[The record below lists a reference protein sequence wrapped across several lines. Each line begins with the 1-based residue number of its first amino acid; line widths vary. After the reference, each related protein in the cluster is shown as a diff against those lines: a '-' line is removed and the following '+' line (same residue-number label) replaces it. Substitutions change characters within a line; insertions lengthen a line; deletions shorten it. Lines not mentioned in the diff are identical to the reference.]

1 MQYRRAK
8 NVAWRRIGGQTVVLN
23 LDRQRMLALNESGAA
38 AWDALDSGGEGPSAE
53 AAAAGAAAAG
63 AAGPAEG
70 EGLVEFLA
78 DLLEEGVVERAEGVP
93 MELVAAAAGRATGAP
108 PAVVWREE
116 LHRFGGSCAMLPGES
131 EFCNSRPTSS

>member
-38 AWDALDSGGEGPSAE
+38 AWDALDSGGEGPAAE
-53 AAAAGAAAAG
+53 AA
-63 AAGPAEG
+63 GPPEG

-78 DLLEEGVVERAEGVP
+78 DLLAEGVVERAEGVP
-93 MELVAAAAGRATGAP
+93 MELVASAAGGATGVR

-116 LHRFGGSCAMLPGES
+116 LHRFGGSCAMFPGQS
-131 EFCNSRPTSS
+131 EFCNSRPTRS